1 MQLNNTQSM
10 NAFAGM
16 GALSALISGGAQ
28 FMGGQQQ
35 RGAYEYNAAIT
46 RQNAAEK
53 AEVSSDK
60 YTALIGKE
68 RSLYAKAGVDISS
81 GSPLLVAMDTAS
93 KGAEEEGRITSAG
106 KEEASLEEF
115 YGRQAAF
122 SGTMGGVGTFLSGL
136 SKAGMMSQMSGK
148 GVDPLVMATGWS

>member
-1 MQLNNTQSM
+1 MQLNNTDSM
-10 NAFAGM
+10 KAFAGV

-35 RGAYEYNAAIT
+35 RGAYGYNAAIT

-68 RSLYAKAGVDISS
+68 RSLYAKAGVDGVFTQRQCQEITDPPFRAGHGIRDDRSADRRS
-81 GSPLLVAMDTAS
+81 GF
-93 KGAEEEGRITSAG
+93 G
-106 KEEASLEEF
+106 
-115 YGRQAAF
+115 
-122 SGTMGGVGTFLSGL
+122 
-136 SKAGMMSQMSGK
+136 
-148 GVDPLVMATGWS
+148 

>member
-35 RGAYEYNAAIT
+35 RGAYGYNAAIT
-46 RQNAAEK
+46 RQNTAEK

-81 GSPLLVAMDTAS
+81 GSPLSNVVL
-93 KGAEEEGRITSAG
+93 RIFFAFV
-106 KEEASLEEF
+106 SLF
-115 YGRQAAF
+115 FCSLDSIALI
-122 SGTMGGVGTFLSGL
+122 S
-136 SKAGMMSQMSGK
+136 
-148 GVDPLVMATGWS
+148 